1 MGQARRNDWRKR
13 LTCEINS
20 KRVKLPLTVIS
31 VTRWHPVTCEC
42 RMGELAG
49 GFHPG
54 GISAPLPASA
64 GGCRVV
70 VTVFYSEEYQS
81 DR

>member
-1 MGQARRNDWRKR
+1 MLEGFGPLTIINKTHWQRF
-13 LTCEINS
+13 TCES
-20 KRVKLPLTVIS
+20 
-31 VTRWHPVTCEC
+31 

-64 GGCRVV
+64 GDYQVV
-70 VTVFYSEEYQS
+70 VTSLSSEDLSE

>member
-1 MGQARRNDWRKR
+1 MGQARRNDWRTR

-31 VTRWHPVTCEC
+31 VTRWHPFTCEC

-64 GGCRVV
+64 GDYQVV
-70 VTVFYSEEYQS
+70 VTSLSSEELS
-81 DR
+81 EDR

>member
-1 MGQARRNDWRKR
+1 MGKARRYDWSK
-13 LTCEINS
+13 LKHVKNVVNGVKTPSNIINETNWHTFTCDS
-20 KRVKLPLTVIS
+20 
-31 VTRWHPVTCEC
+31 

-64 GGCRVV
+64 GDC
-70 VTVFYSEEYQS
+70 
-81 DR
+81 

>member
-1 MGQARRNDWRKR
+1 MLEGFGPLTIINKTHWQRF
-13 LTCEINS
+13 TCES
-20 KRVKLPLTVIS
+20 
-31 VTRWHPVTCEC
+31 